1 MIQCIIY
8 MIDHYCVLYSWSKRF
23 VLFSIWLV
31 CYFIQVCKGEDLSGR
46 SPMVGPLT
54 GHKFSLFSTFSVRLV
69 QASLRV
75 NEMAVAL
82 PLSHQATA
90 LPSKSSTGSP
100 GRPGQ
105 VSNTGMH
112 LWDKWHIFALY
123 YPHGMIMYHHGIFI
137 ESSPFRSMPPLR
149 SADGWEVDQRGRW
162 WHWQFLV
169 FDPDHWPSKKD
180 LPWPVQISNVDLFK
194 SCKILWTV
202 SWNSIPQF
210 LGPFDFD
217 LSLAIRQVPCDG
229 NCLEY
234 PQSPRGQRN
243 RWSNIRVLWL
253 WYLDTVWYCINMY

>member
-8 MIDHYCVLYSWSKRF
+8 MLDHYCVLYSWSKRF

-123 YPHGMIMYHHGIFI
+123 YPHGMIMVVIMV
-137 ESSPFRSMPPLR
+137 SSLNHPHFVVCHRWGRLM
-149 SADGWEVDQRGRW
+149 DGKLINVAVGGTGSFWFLT
-162 WHWQFLV
+162 QF
-169 FDPDHWPSKKD
+169 KD
-180 LPWPVQISNVDLFK
+180 LPWPVQISSVDLFK

-217 LSLAIRQVPCDG
+217 LSPAIRQVPCDG

-253 WYLDTVWYCINMY
+253 WYLDTVWYCINIM